1 MALLLIGIRVHGLR
15 GLGDLFETRGVC
27 SLRIH
32 RMAGIALCA
41 DVATNGS
48 RVFRHGSHADSSWMV
63 SSLTRLIG
71 QQAKNNCNLLVIGRS
86 DEGGTNMKAKMKEDL
101 EDIPMAYLGYVI
113 LAILAIAVA
122 ALVVVIQLF

>member
-1 MALLLIGIRVHGLR
+1 
-15 GLGDLFETRGVC
+15 
-27 SLRIH
+27 
-32 RMAGIALCA
+32 MAGIALCA

-71 QQAKNNCNLLVIGRS
+71 QQAENNWNLLVSGRS
-86 DEGGTNMKAKMKEDL
+86 DLGGTNMKAKMKEDL
-101 EDIPMAYLGYVI
+101 EDIPMAYLGYEV